1 MKTTYPQF
9 HRRRG
14 WSLCSWCGGHAVED
28 RHKERN
34 RETGKYKVNQNM
46 ANKKYMMF
54 ALKQQPDQ
62 TNTSFIF
69 VRPEL
74 TFTAV
79 QFKGC

>member
-1 MKTTYPQF
+1 M
-9 HRRRG
+9 
-14 WSLCSWCGGHAVED
+14 ED

-62 TNTSFIF
+62 YKFHLCTSRTYFYCSAIQRLLSIFILCYF
-69 VRPEL
+69 INPL
-74 TFTAV
+74 FTV
-79 QFKGC
+79 LHLFDS